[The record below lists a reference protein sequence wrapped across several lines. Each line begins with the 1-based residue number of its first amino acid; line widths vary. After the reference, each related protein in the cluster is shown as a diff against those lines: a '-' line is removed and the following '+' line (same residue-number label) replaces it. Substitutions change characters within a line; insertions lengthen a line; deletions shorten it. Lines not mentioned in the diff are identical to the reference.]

1 MNFIND
7 TTRKTSRSNYKN
19 GREIIQGDR
28 TIMNFEDILIWNII
42 HLDTLLDIIEEYNQK
57 EIEN

>member
-1 MNFIND
+1 M
-7 TTRKTSRSNYKN
+7 K
-19 GREIIQGDR
+19 
-28 TIMNFEDILIWNII
+28 FEDILIWNII